1 MPGLFFCFLAREVFR
16 AVHTK
21 TFFTHI
27 RTQIAPVVRKTGLS
41 THARSTRPDMGPRS
55 RGALLLVDVYPVEGL
70 EPGEPASP
78 YTWGV
83 AVGVAQELLDA
94 VADLA
99 QSISAHAGIDD
110 ATSEFAFDKAAL
122 GEMNAVIGLPD
133 THAAAVG
140 ISAFGVDCHEFLTP
154 ADVLD
159 ISMIW
164 LVDVALI

>member
-1 MPGLFFCFLAREVFR
+1 MR
-16 AVHTK
+16 TK
-21 TFFTHI
+21 TFSTHV
-27 RTQIAPVVRKTGLS
+27 RTQFTPVVRKTGLS

-99 QSISAHAGIDD
+99 
-110 ATSEFAFDKAAL
+110 
-122 GEMNAVIGLPD
+122 
-133 THAAAVG
+133 
-140 ISAFGVDCHEFLTP
+140 
-154 ADVLD
+154 
-159 ISMIW
+159 
-164 LVDVALI
+164 